1 MRHKLAAPTG
11 LVTGVVVFAGVL
23 LATRSVLWPSLLAV
37 AAAVGV
43 YLMLDDRS
51 PTRVASDSYLDEA
64 NAKVEEA
71 LRTLRG
77 VRRLAHDVRAP
88 AARASLDAACRYVP
102 DLFDRVRTVSPNTLY
117 STASQIGAHLVSL
130 DGAVRGYLD
139 IQRNPVLYQHPEA
152 LLSSGESAF
161 QRFADFT
168 LDSVRLVNQGDIGQ
182 YVANLETVAPPKMP
196 EVT

>member
-11 LVTGVVVFAGVL
+11 LITGVVVFIGVL
-23 LATRSVLWPSLLAV
+23 LPTQSVLWPSLLAI

-43 YLMLDDRS
+43 YVMVDDRS
-51 PTRVASDSYLDEA
+51 AAKVASDTYLDEA

-77 VRRLAHDVRAP
+77 VRRSSRDVHAP

-102 DLFDRVRTVSPNTLY
+102 DLFDRVRATSPNTLY

-130 DGAVRGYLD
+130 DGAVRRYLD
-139 IQRNPVLYQHPEA
+139 IQRTPVLYQHPEA
-152 LLSSGESAF
+152 LLSSGELAF
-161 QRFADFT
+161 KRFADFT

-182 YVANLETVAPPKMP
+182 YVANLETVAPPRMP